1 MSDWFETLDG
11 LHDRLWQR
19 LGRGVADRHAPA
31 RQPTFATVRDG
42 WPEARTVV
50 LRAARREEATLEVYT
65 DIHSDKIASLRQ
77 TPRAA
82 LHVWEDK
89 QRLQIRLACEVTI
102 LTGET
107 VRDRWDPI
115 PEAGRDSYG
124 ETPPPGTPIDAALDY
139 RKEPDFAAFA
149 VLSCAVQWID
159 LVHLGEDHRR
169 AQYRR
174 EDGWRGQWCAP

>member
-11 LHDRLWQR
+11 LHDRMWQR

-42 WPEARTVV
+42 WSETRTVV
-50 LRAARREEATLEVYT
+50 LRAARRENATLEVYT
-65 DIHSDKIASLRQ
+65 DATSDKIASLAQ

-102 LTGET
+102 LTGEA
-107 VRDRWDPI
+107 VRDRWDAI

-124 ETPPPGTPIDAALDY
+124 ITPAPGTPIDDGLAYD
-139 RKEPDFAAFA
+139 KTPDFGAFA
-149 VLSCAVQWID
+149 VLSCAIHHID
-159 LVHLGEDHRR
+159 LVHLGERHRR
-169 AQYRR
+169 AGYRR
-174 EDGWRGQWCAP
+174 EDGWRGQWRAP